1 MNSIEIHLIL
11 NHIPILG
18 VAFVSLYLLIAT
30 IFKNTFM
37 QKASLW
43 ILLGVALLTIAVY
56 LSGLGAET
64 PVESLPNV
72 SKALLQLHEKV
83 ARISSMTIWAIGGIT
98 FLGLVFLRGKEQLFQ
113 YFVRGILAMTL
124 LSTGLFILTAYLGGQ
139 ITHSEI
145 RSTLAEG
152 LSTRSI
158 TLGVVAIMLVIVI
171 AMIVPLVLHRS
182 QLFEKVEHKTFDG
195 SADWQGQQQQGKHSS
210 WSEDGAT
217 SFSPSRGQSLQQASV
232 NAPSF
237 WSAASAPVAQS
248 LSQPSAGAS
257 LPLLGN
263 APVASER
270 QSPPAQFQKIALSQP
285 AGNTPAWS
293 NSWPQGFGSEMQ
305 VTDSGVGGQR
315 TFSSS
320 QLQSG
325 RQSSFEQGNLRVQEY
340 RPLIEENTKP
350 LPRAVLTSKRLKGRK
365 RLLVAVSLLGVVLLM
380 GSLGFVVIHK
390 LKPAPLPLQI
400 IADIPLT
407 GGANRFDYTY
417 LDPHTRL
424 LYLTHSASNTLIIFD
439 TVSRKIVADIPGIP
453 DVHAV
458 AVAPDLG
465 RVFATSA
472 TANQV
477 VVIDAHTYAI
487 TARIP
492 VGDSPDGLIYDQ
504 ADHKI
509 FVADEAGQTD
519 AVIDARTEQRIA
531 EIPLGGDAGDIE
543 YDAVSHRILAVVAT
557 LNQLVTIDPV
567 TDKIIARS
575 ALPGCQGGQ
584 DLVLDE
590 LQRLALVDCAD
601 NAALLMIDMTSMRVI
616 STQSVGK
623 NPDLMALDSGRHYLY
638 VASESGVVSVFDEHG
653 RTLKKVNEGYVDP
666 GSHSVAADQDTHYLY
681 LPLQNVGGRPILRIA
696 LFHP

>member
-1 MNSIEIHLIL
+1 EIHLIL

-37 QKASLW
+37 QKVSLW
-43 ILLGVALLTIAVY
+43 ILLGVALVTIVVY
-56 LSGLGAET
+56 LSGLRAET
-64 PVESLPNV
+64 PVESLPNA

-83 ARISSMTIWAIGGIT
+83 ARISSVTIWAIAGIT
-98 FLGLVFLRGKEQLFQ
+98 FLGLIFLRGKEQLFQ

-124 LSTGLFILTAYLGGQ
+124 LSTGLFILTGYLGGQ

-145 RSTLAEG
+145 RSTLAVG
-152 LSTRSI
+152 LPTRSI
-158 TLGVVAIMLVIVI
+158 TLGVVAIMLMIVI

-182 QLFEKVEHKTFDG
+182 LLFEKGQNKTFDG
-195 SADWQGQQQQGKHSS
+195 SANWQGLQQQGKHSS

-217 SFSPSRGQSLQQASV
+217 SFTSSRGQSMQQASA

-237 WSAASAPVAQS
+237 WGAASAPVAQS
-248 LSQPSAGAS
+248 LSQPSTSAS
-257 LPLLGN
+257 HPLLGN
-263 APVASER
+263 A
-270 QSPPAQFQKIALSQP
+270 LTQP

-293 NSWPQGFGSEMQ
+293 DTWPQEFGSEMQ
-305 VTDSGVGGQR
+305 DINRGVSGQH
-315 TFSSS
+315 TYSSS
-320 QLQSG
+320 QLQSVG
-325 RQSSFEQGNLRVQEY
+325 QSSFEQGNLRVQEY

-350 LPRAVLTSKRLKGRK
+350 LPIAVLPSKRLKRRK
-365 RLLVAVSLLGVVLLM
+365 LLLVALGLLGVLLLM

-407 GGANRFDYTY
+407 GGANRFDYMY
-417 LDPHTRL
+417 LDPHSRL
-424 LYLTHSASNTLIIFD
+424 LYLTHSASNTVIIFD
-439 TVSRKIVADIPGIP
+439 TVSRKIVANIPGIS
-453 DVHAV
+453 DVHAI

-465 RVFATSA
+465 RIFATSN
-472 TANQV
+472 TENQV
-477 VVIDAHTYAI
+477 VVIDAQTYAI

-504 ADHKI
+504 ADHKV
-509 FVADEAGQTD
+509 FVADETGQND
-519 AVIDARTEQRIA
+519 AVIDARTEQRIT
-531 EIPLGGDAGDIE
+531 EIPLGGNAGDVE
-543 YDAVSHRILAVVAT
+543 YDAFSHHIYAVVAT

-567 TDKIIARS
+567 SDKIIARA
-575 ALPGCQGGQ
+575 ALPGCQSGQ

-590 LQRLALVDCAD
+590 LQRLAFVNCAD
-601 NAALLMIDMTSMRVI
+601 NATLLMIDMTSMGVI
-616 STQSVGK
+616 STQSVGN

-638 VASESGVVSVFDEHG
+638 VASESGVMSVFDEHG
-653 RTLKKVNEGYVDP
+653 RTLKKVNEGYVEAV
-666 GSHSVAADQDTHYLY
+666 SHIVAVDQGTHYIY
-681 LPLQNVGGRPILRIA
+681 LPLQKVGGKAILRIA